1 MSIDKVSD
9 EKALRNKVGKEV
21 WSQLQKNP
29 FLMGTPDF
37 LFADAIL
44 SFKNGAYTA
53 AILGCRASLES
64 AVYHAVTRDRS
75 KGENKSALEI
85 DFDYIHAEWPQ
96 LVTRAKEIHV
106 LDPGTEARLEDVRKA
121 SNFAG
126 RQGQQFDETVKKELA
141 KGSLK
146 GLTWVDFALAE
157 KVLNDTVQ
165 ALNSV
170 RSNFDTKRNPLISL
184 STLRRKL
191 GFVRNTTTLLI
202 GAFLTE
208 IIKFP
213 VPWVTVYEIVV
224 PSVAV
229 LAISLKLYKKKRLY
243 ASFEAYAFKSIAW
256 SIDQVAQFLLATAVT
271 ILLLVLNPGGLAI
284 FGIVLILVAVL
295 EYSASLFKGYPRVS

>member
-1 MSIDKVSD
+1 
-9 EKALRNKVGKEV
+9 
-21 WSQLQKNP
+21 
-29 FLMGTPDF
+29 
-37 LFADAIL
+37 
-44 SFKNGAYTA
+44 
-53 AILGCRASLES
+53 
-64 AVYHAVTRDRS
+64 
-75 KGENKSALEI
+75 
-85 DFDYIHAEWPQ
+85 
-96 LVTRAKEIHV
+96 V

-121 SNFAG
+121 SNYAG